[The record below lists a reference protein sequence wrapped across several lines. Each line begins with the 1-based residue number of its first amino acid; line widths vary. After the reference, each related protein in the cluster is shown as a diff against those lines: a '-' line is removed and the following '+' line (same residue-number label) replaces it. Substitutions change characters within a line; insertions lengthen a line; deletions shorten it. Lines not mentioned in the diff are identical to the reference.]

1 MKILTISI
9 AAYNVERYLEKA
21 LDSLC
26 VKEII
31 DDIEILVIDDG
42 SKDNTGRIAK
52 KYQELYPATVKY
64 IKKDNGGH
72 GSTINKGIELACGKY
87 FRVLDGDDYVD
98 TKAFVQYVNWMKNI
112 NNDMIINN
120 FMAVNFKGERRV
132 GQAVMENGNNPF
144 DTLVNGSIH
153 KFDEKYSTRIFGLS
167 SVTIKTELLKW
178 ENVCITENCFYVD
191 VEFII
196 WCIGLANDFIY
207 MNLPVYMYLK
217 DDNADNSVSKVN
229 MIKNVSMQEKV
240 SYKICSLYENFKTKQ
255 INGIKL
261 NLIMERIA
269 ISVGATIRTYM
280 LFDDCKLAR
289 RKIIDFDNFIKK
301 NYKVAYDALSA
312 NTFIKAVRACHYL
325 MISPVRL
332 IYRIYIKRR

>member
-9 AAYNVERYLEKA
+9 AAYNVENYLKKSLE
-21 LDSLC
+21 SLC

-52 KYQELYPATVKY
+52 EFQEQYPNTVKY

-72 GSTINKGIELACGKY
+72 GSTINKGIELASGKY

-98 TKAFVQYVNWMKNI
+98 TKAFVKYVNWMKNI

-120 FMAVNFKGERRV
+120 FMAVNFNGERRV
-132 GQAVMENGNNPF
+132 DPAVMEDGENPF
-144 DTLVNGSIH
+144 DKLVNGSVY
-153 KFDEKYSTRIFGLS
+153 KFVEKYSTRIFGLS
-167 SVTIKTELLKW
+167 SVTIKTELLKQQ
-178 ENVCITENCFYVD
+178 NVHITENCFYVD

-217 DDNADNSVSKVN
+217 DDNANNSVSKDN

-240 SYKICSLYENFKTKQ
+240 SYKICSLYEKFKAKQ
-255 INGIKL
+255 IDVIKL
-261 NLIMERIA
+261 NLIIERIA

-289 RKIIDFDNFIKK
+289 KKIIDFDNSIKK
-301 NYKVAYDALSA
+301 NYKVAYNDLTA
-312 NTFIKAVRACHYL
+312 NTFIKVVRACHHI
-325 MISPVRL
+325 MVSPIRL
-332 IYRIYIKRR
+332 IYRRYIKRR